1 MRRAWTRGARRF
13 GVAVCLCAPILA
25 APLLFAQTQTNAT
38 PELKI
43 TTELVLVDVQVV
55 QKKTGTAVESLQ
67 RGDFEV
73 YEDGVQQRVSFLTR
87 DELPLSV
94 VFLFDLTD
102 SVRPV
107 LQPLADGALA
117 ALQHLKPEDEVAVMV
132 YAASTRLLQGFTRD
146 RALAAAAVEK
156 ASRMKSGEAAFFN
169 EGVFRAAHETR
180 SATQAHSRRVIIWL
194 TDDVPNI
201 PDEATRRQ
209 YGRSVPLGDLHT
221 EQEALKEILLTGTTV
236 CTILKRSELSDEADM
251 QRGDDPLFLL
261 SSRLN
266 PPGSVHKYAD
276 ETGGIVLDTG
286 RKQISVKLAQMID
299 EIRARYTLGYA
310 PTPHENDGNF
320 HRIEVYVT
328 PDGNGRERPFMVR
341 ATHGYYRGTDTMSGP
356 PPTPKTQT
364 ELH

>member
-1 MRRAWTRGARRF
+1 MRRAGARCARRL
-13 GVAVCLCAPILA
+13 GVAIGFC
-25 APLLFAQTQTNAT
+25 APLLAVPLSFGQAQKPAAAT
-38 PELKI
+38 PALKI
-43 TTELVLVDVQVV
+43 KTELVLVDVQVL
-55 QKKTGTAVESLQ
+55 QKKTGNPVESLE
-67 RGDFEV
+67 RSDFEV

-117 ALQHLKPEDEVAVMV
+117 ALQHLKSDDEVAVMV
-132 YAASTRLLQGFTRD
+132 YAASTRVVQGFTRD
-146 RALAAAAVEK
+146 RALAAAAIQK
-156 ASRMKSGEAAFFN
+156 ASRMKSDEAAFFN

-180 SATQAHSRRVIIWL
+180 SGAEAHSRRVIIWL

-209 YGRSVPLGDLHT
+209 YGRSVPLGGLHT
-221 EQEALKEILLTGTTV
+221 EQEAMKELFVTGTTV
-236 CTILKRSELSDEADM
+236 CTILKHSELSDEADR

-261 SSRLN
+261 SRRLN
-266 PPGSVHKYAD
+266 PPGSVRQYAD

-286 RKQISVKLAQMID
+286 GRQIKAKLAQMID

-310 PTPHENDGNF
+310 PTSHHNDGNF

-328 PDGNGRERPFMVR
+328 PDDSGRERPFIVR
-341 ATHGYYRGTDTMSGP
+341 ATHGYYRGADARALN
-356 PPTPKTQT
+356 Q
-364 ELH
+364 